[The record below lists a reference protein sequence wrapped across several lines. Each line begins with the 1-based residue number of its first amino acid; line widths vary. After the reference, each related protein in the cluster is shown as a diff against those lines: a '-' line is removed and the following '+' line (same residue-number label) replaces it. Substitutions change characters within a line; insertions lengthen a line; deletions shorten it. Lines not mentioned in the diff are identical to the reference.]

1 MKLKILI
8 ILGVLLLVGVS
19 CRDEHDGPL
28 QKEAYGLAVYSPDEK
43 TLTIQDELDTTE
55 VRKTYPT
62 DYASFGFGDEKVDL
76 TQKVYVYF
84 YGNSLEMVVSH
95 LDIDRAPNY
104 QLLAYRL
111 GLRHFWHSPL
121 PYLMPVAV
129 VLLCLGYYCRYRYVL
144 RRLDVKK
151 GLNLVRQAHL
161 LFLALFI
168 AGWFNQSW
176 LGKSDNP
183 APAAL
188 ADVQADETVCCLDN
202 NGEIAFLPAAF
213 VPENLTVYR
222 QNGEAFAVAITLT
235 DSERI
240 YFRSTYDEAQ
250 TILFRLYWL
259 GMLLLLSS
267 GLLFVAMLMRPRI
280 ARVVVVLELI
290 ERYPNVTE
298 WLCSVSK
305 EMEEHPEK
313 RLSLLLEMDRRQFT
327 EMVLHSYEE
336 LKKNPE
342 ALREVE
348 EKFAANGVSLS
359 QFMTEAENYLK
370 SAFETVK
377 PEENGTEDGNSAGE
391 NSETTGGSAD
401 NAKGNLVGEKSKA
414 TGGSADKKG
423 GA

>member
-19 CRDEHDGPL
+19 CRDGHDGPL

-55 VRKTYPT
+55 VRKKYPT

-111 GLRHFWHSPL
+111 GLRHFWHSL
-121 PYLMPVAV
+121 WPYLMPVAV

-144 RRLDVKK
+144 RRFDVKK

-168 AGWFNQSW
+168 VGWFNQSW

-183 APAAL
+183 VPAAL
-188 ADVQADETVCCLDN
+188 ADVQADETVCCLDD

-213 VPENLTVYR
+213 VPENLAVYR

-250 TILFRLYWL
+250 TILFRLYWW

-280 ARVVVVLELI
+280 ARVVVVLGLI

-298 WLCSVSK
+298 WLSVSK

-313 RLSLLLEMDRRQFT
+313 RLSLLLEMDRRLFT

-336 LKKNPE
+336 LKKDPK

-348 EKFAANGVSLS
+348 EKFAASGVSLS

-377 PEENGTEDGNSAGE
+377 PEENGTEDGNPAGG

-401 NAKGNLVGEKSKA
+401 GDNNDSGGAN
-414 TGGSADKKG
+414 GGSADKKG